1 LLLDHLRRLSAPL
14 SAETRPRELTFSHR
28 RSSIQPRSDEVKR
41 TSIVLGT
48 LIEVLGGIGCD
59 PGSVGQEKQAQDAG
73 TFRLDVDALGT
84 GKSGTLTGAGGRPS
98 GFGTTGTATQD
109 FARCTS
115 KPIDGGCVGSLYT
128 GQAVGLD
135 IFIMFDESGSMATK
149 DDGTTMRMDAVR
161 GAVGQFLQAPASA
174 GLGVGIGYFGTQ
186 SLTCACTSCKPD
198 DYATPAVPVG
208 VLPAQGTALIAS
220 LAAAAPTGETPTGAA
235 VRGACSYARQ
245 VAAARPG
252 HDVVVLLVTDGE
264 PQAPLTSAK
273 GTCSPTLE
281 DAVAAATEC
290 RAGATA
296 IRTYVLGV
304 GPSLQ
309 KLNQIAAAGGTT
321 QAYLVESGGGTEVL
335 QALNRI
341 RTDAQIPCA
350 LQLPQ
355 SGAAAL
361 DLDAVNLVYADQDCT
376 MTTIGMVESAD
387 ACNAQL
393 GGWYYD
399 DPSRP
404 TSIRLCDTSC
414 KQVSAPG
421 GQLKVSVGCRT
432 ELIF

>member
-1 LLLDHLRRLSAPL
+1 
-14 SAETRPRELTFSHR
+14 
-28 RSSIQPRSDEVKR
+28 VNR
-41 TSIVLGT
+41 TSIVCVTLLG
-48 LIEVLGGIGCD
+48 LAIGCDD
-59 PGSVGQEKQAQDAG
+59 PGSVGGQQQSDAG
-73 TFRLDVDALGT
+73 IPHILSDASLVGGAKSGGVAGT
-84 GKSGTLTGAGGRPS
+84 GGSPSPTGGASAVQGFTHCPS
-98 GFGTTGTATQD
+98 
-109 FARCTS
+109 S
-115 KPIDGGCVGSLYT
+115 SIDGGCVGSLYS

-135 IFIMFDESGSMATK
+135 IFIMFDVSGSMATK

-161 GAVGQFLQAPASA
+161 GAVGRFLQAPESA

-186 SLTCACTSCKPD
+186 PLSCACTSCKAD
-198 DYATPAVPVG
+198 DYAKPSVSVG
-208 VLPAQGTALIAS
+208 VMPEQSASLIAS

-235 VRGACSYARQ
+235 VRGACTYARQ
-245 VAAARPG
+245 VVTARPG
-252 HDVVVLLVTDGE
+252 HEVVVLLVTDGE

-281 DAVAAATEC
+281 DAVTAAREC
-290 RAGATA
+290 RTGATP

-309 KLNQIAAAGGTT
+309 KLNQIAAAGGTN
-321 QAYLVESGGGTEVL
+321 QAYLVESGGGAEVL

-355 SGAAAL
+355 SSAAAL
-361 DLDAVNLVYADQDCT
+361 DLDTVNVVYADEACT
-376 MTTIGMVESAD
+376 MTTFSMVQSAA
-387 ACNAQL
+387 ACSPQA

-399 DPSRP
+399 DPTRP

-421 GQLKVSVGCRT
+421 GQLKVSVGCQT
-432 ELIF
+432 QVIF